1 MAIQNSLEWNKE
13 KDRLK
18 KHLSSIN
25 YNPNLHKVLGNIDIM
40 VQDLSRLEVEARRM
54 HNGTKLV
61 DSLSK
66 INQSIIQLE
75 KLIVI
80 AKLVD

>member
-1 MAIQNSLEWNKE
+1 VTIQTSLDWNKE

-25 YNPNLHKVLGNIDIM
+25 YNPNLHKVLNNIDTM
-40 VQDLSRLEVEARRM
+40 VQDLSKLEVEARRT
-54 HNGTKLV
+54 HNNSKLV
-61 DSLSK
+61 ESLEK
-66 INQSIIQLE
+66 INQSILQLE